1 MTSQWQD
8 GFAESRAPSEVS
20 LIQSDPDP
28 EPEPEPEPEPPQP
41 SPEPLEVKISGEQSI
56 CSFI

>member
-28 EPEPEPEPEPPQP
+28 EPEPEPEPSQP
-41 SPEPLEVKISGEQSI
+41 SPEPLEVKISGEQSTS
-56 CSFI
+56 SFI